1 MDLIRAQVAFYFTSL
16 TFLELFIFISTFLYH
31 WILLSSSSSSSL
43 AVNKLYSLSHR
54 RLLCKT
60 HNTEKLR
67 LRRFLS

>member
-16 TFLELFIFISTFLYH
+16 TFLELFIFTSTFLYH

-43 AVNKLYSLSHR
+43 AVNKLYSLSHCC
-54 RLLCKT
+54 LLCKT

-67 LRRFLS
+67 RFLS